1 MQQEKNATWKKSNM
15 EKVQHRISR
24 CVVRTQRTSK
34 LENFATIFDSFPYY
48 FCKAL
53 HRRCL
58 WVPDYISGDSATWST
73 TEWYCT
79 MRRVQQKGMQNKNI
93 ATSKCATWNRA
104 IYKKSVTRKKVQH
117 EKITTQKSAIWK
129 WFSVKKVQHEKSAP

>member
-15 EKVQHRISR
+15 EEVQHRISR

-73 TEWYCT
+73 TEWYYT

-129 WFSVKKVQHEKSAP
+129 WFSMKKVQHEKSAP